1 MLQRNISSATK
12 MKEGELHFDELVAH
26 LKNWNAQCPSHPTGR
41 SDPITDRFV
50 RFCFPI
56 KDGFS
61 VVNAFVLETLEQ
73 NRRSVQVGNY
83 CYVCTPPV
91 TYVHQYADAPS
102 FVLFVLGTDLKY
114 THKEITRRWKFIGKK
129 TPKP

>member
-1 MLQRNISSATK
+1 MLQRNISSVTK

-41 SDPITDRFV
+41 YDPITDRFV

-73 NRRSVQVGNY
+73 IEEVYKSA
-83 CYVCTPPV
+83 TIV
-91 TYVHQYADAPS
+91 TYAHCVVAKPVNADAPS
-102 FVLFVLGTDLKY
+102 FVLFVLGTDSKY
-114 THKEITRRWKFIGKK
+114 THKEITRRWKFIGEK